1 MDMLNNS
8 SHTCVMLRSLDRP
21 VERPERRAIRM
32 GVAPGQMDGQPPKC
46 MIGATGWVM
55 GGGSVR
61 LDMLKHGREDTG
73 IVRNQKPAFQH
84 RAPRHAMRA

>member
-1 MDMLNNS
+1 MLNG
-8 SHTCVMLRSLDRP
+8 L
-21 VERPERRAIRM
+21 ERPERRAIRM